1 MQYIDFDKIYLE
13 SDAVKNKVS
22 DEHINENNAVLIIT
36 PFVNTLRT
44 FHSTMWDQATSQFP
58 DVVFVE
64 DYEHINEINKKD
76 LVHMLICQ
84 TKDEAKQIID
94 ELNTLSNSIL
104 ALNISRLLSDVSDE
118 DIELLKNGKWTIF

>member
-1 MQYIDFDKIYLE
+1 MQYIDFDKIYFE

-22 DEHINENNAVLIIT
+22 DGQIDENNAVLIIT

-64 DYEHINEINKKD
+64 DYEHINEMNKKD

-84 TKDEAKQIID
+84 TKDEAKQIVD

-104 ALNISRLLSDVSDE
+104 ALNISRLLSDVSE
-118 DIELLKNGKWTIF
+118 QDIELLKNGKWTIF

>member
-64 DYEHINEINKKD
+64 DYEHINEMNKKN

-84 TKDEAKQIID
+84 TKDEAKQIVD

-118 DIELLKNGKWTIF
+118 DIELLKNGKWIIF

>member
-64 DYEHINEINKKD
+64 DYEHINEMNKKN

-84 TKDEAKQIID
+84 TKDEAKQIVD

>member
-64 DYEHINEINKKD
+64 DYEHINEMNKKD

-84 TKDEAKQIID
+84 TKDEAKQIVD

-118 DIELLKNGKWTIF
+118 DIKLLKNGKWTFF

>member
-64 DYEHINEINKKD
+64 DYEHINEMNKKD

-84 TKDEAKQIID
+84 TKDEAKQIVD

-104 ALNISRLLSDVSDE
+104 ALNISRLLSDVSNK

>member
-22 DEHINENNAVLIIT
+22 DGQIDENNAVLIIT

-64 DYEHINEINKKD
+64 DYEHINEMNKKD

-84 TKDEAKQIID
+84 TKDEAKQIVD

-118 DIELLKNGKWTIF
+118 DIELLKNGKWTFF

>member
-22 DEHINENNAVLIIT
+22 DGQIDENNAVLIIT

-64 DYEHINEINKKD
+64 DYEHINEMNKKD

-84 TKDEAKQIID
+84 TKDEAKQIVD
-94 ELNTLSNSIL
+94 ELNTLSNFIL

>member
-22 DEHINENNAVLIIT
+22 DEHINENNVVLIIT

-64 DYEHINEINKKD
+64 DYEHINEMNKRD

-84 TKDEAKQIID
+84 TKDEAKQIVD

-118 DIELLKNGKWTIF
+118 DIKLLKNGKWTFF

>member
-1 MQYIDFDKIYLE
+1 MQYIDFDKIYFE
-13 SDAVKNKVS
+13 SDVVKNKVS

-64 DYEHINEINKKD
+64 DYEHINEMNKKD

-84 TKDEAKQIID
+84 TKDEAKQIVD

-104 ALNISRLLSDVSDE
+104 ALNISRLLSDVSE
-118 DIELLKNGKWTIF
+118 QDIELLKNGKWTIF

>member
-1 MQYIDFDKIYLE
+1 MQYIDFDKIFFE
-13 SDAVKNKVS
+13 SDVVKNKVS

-64 DYEHINEINKKD
+64 DYEHINEMNKKD

-84 TKDEAKQIID
+84 TKDEAKQIVD

-104 ALNISRLLSDVSDE
+104 ALNISRLLSDVSE
-118 DIELLKNGKWTIF
+118 QDIELLKNGKWTIF

>member
-64 DYEHINEINKKD
+64 DYEHINEMNKKD

-84 TKDEAKQIID
+84 TKDEAKQIVD

>member
-22 DEHINENNAVLIIT
+22 DEHINENNVVLIIT

-64 DYEHINEINKKD
+64 DYEHINEMNKKD

-84 TKDEAKQIID
+84 TKDEAKQIVD

-118 DIELLKNGKWTIF
+118 DIELLKNGKWTFF

>member
-1 MQYIDFDKIYLE
+1 
-13 SDAVKNKVS
+13 
-22 DEHINENNAVLIIT
+22 
-36 PFVNTLRT
+36 
-44 FHSTMWDQATSQFP
+44 MWDQATSQFP

-64 DYEHINEINKKD
+64 DYEHINEMNKRD

-84 TKDEAKQIID
+84 TKDEAKQIVD

-118 DIELLKNGKWTIF
+118 DIELLKNGKWTFF

>member
-1 MQYIDFDKIYLE
+1 MQYIDFDKIFFE

-22 DEHINENNAVLIIT
+22 DEHINENNAVLIVT

-64 DYEHINEINKKD
+64 DYEHINEMNKKD

-84 TKDEAKQIID
+84 TKDEAKQIVD

>member
-64 DYEHINEINKKD
+64 DYEHINEMNKKD

-84 TKDEAKQIID
+84 TKDEAKQIVD

-104 ALNISRLLSDVSDE
+104 ALNISRLLSDVSE
-118 DIELLKNGKWTIF
+118 QDIELLKNGKWTIF

>member
-22 DEHINENNAVLIIT
+22 DEHINENNVVLIIT

-64 DYEHINEINKKD
+64 DYEHINEMNKKD

-84 TKDEAKQIID
+84 TKDEAKQIVD

-104 ALNISRLLSDVSDE
+104 ALNISRLLSDVSE
-118 DIELLKNGKWTIF
+118 QDIELLKNGKWTIF

>member
-1 MQYIDFDKIYLE
+1 MQYIDFDKIYFE

-22 DEHINENNAVLIIT
+22 DGQIDENNAVLIIT

-44 FHSTMWDQATSQFP
+44 FHSTMWDQTTSQFP

-64 DYEHINEINKKD
+64 DYDHINERNKKD
-76 LVHMLICQ
+76 LIHMLICQ
-84 TKDEAKQIID
+84 TKDEAKQIVD

-104 ALNISRLLSDVSDE
+104 ALNISRLLSDVSE
-118 DIELLKNGKWTIF
+118 QDIELLKNGKWTIF